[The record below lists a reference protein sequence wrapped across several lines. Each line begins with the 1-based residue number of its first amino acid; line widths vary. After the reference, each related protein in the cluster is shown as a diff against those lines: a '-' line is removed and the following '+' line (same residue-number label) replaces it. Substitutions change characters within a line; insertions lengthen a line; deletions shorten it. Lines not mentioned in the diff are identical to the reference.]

1 MENAI
6 IATDLAL
13 FAENK
18 ASIESLLAEETFSW
32 KNKEH
37 RYTYKLHSTINFIIN
52 RFRLLGQALLMTGCD
67 VSATARPWPMH
78 KTTVDWLTEEFY
90 NQVQY

>member
-18 ASIESLLAEETFSW
+18 ASIESLVAEGTFSW

-37 RYTYKLHSTINFIIN
+37 RYTY
-52 RFRLLGQALLMTGCD
+52 
-67 VSATARPWPMH
+67 P
-78 KTTVDWLTEEFY
+78 TV
-90 NQVQY
+90 